1 MKEVEAQFKQHLLDE
16 NPPIDEELVSSPL
29 FESITDDLQ
38 EVLISGVDPDKA
50 YDPNKIYDTLSCDA
64 FEKFQNQEMDKYAKR
79 KQIEEQRKI
88 DEETFGP
95 QSGPPIDPSK
105 ASGMFIPQQRLPINT
120 NRPPQ
125 SNQGRSD
132 LPPRPGTNRPVPSN
146 AQRPSSNY
154 SNSNYSNSNYSNNG
168 TYRNNLNN
176 MGNQQRPNN
185 PNVQRYSY
193 PNAGSGPRFNN
204 NSNIANTQRPNNP
217 NGQRYSNPNVGQRSN
232 QNPNVGG
239 QRSNPNFVPNNQ
251 PNGQGQKFNPT
262 VQRSNVY
269 QRVK

>member
-1 MKEVEAQFKQHLLDE
+1 
-16 NPPIDEELVSSPL
+16 
-29 FESITDDLQ
+29 
-38 EVLISGVDPDKA
+38 
-50 YDPNKIYDTLSCDA
+50 
-64 FEKFQNQEMDKYAKR
+64 
-79 KQIEEQRKI
+79 
-88 DEETFGP
+88 
-95 QSGPPIDPSK
+95 
-105 ASGMFIPQQRLPINT
+105 
-120 NRPPQ
+120 
-125 SNQGRSD
+125 
-132 LPPRPGTNRPVPSN
+132 
-146 AQRPSSNY
+146 
-154 SNSNYSNSNYSNNG
+154 
-168 TYRNNLNN
+168 